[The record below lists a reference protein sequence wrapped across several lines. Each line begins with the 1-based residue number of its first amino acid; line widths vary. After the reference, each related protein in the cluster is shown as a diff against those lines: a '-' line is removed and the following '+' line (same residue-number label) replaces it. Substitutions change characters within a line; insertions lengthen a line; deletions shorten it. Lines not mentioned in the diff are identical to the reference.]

1 MEGPATGTAA
11 GPGAALTMVARA
23 LGGLAGAWRNGVWF
37 LRGVLGEDAYQ
48 HYLEHHA
55 RTHPQAEPMSER
67 QFWKDRMD
75 WQDRN
80 PQGRCC

>member
-1 MEGPATGTAA
+1 VEGPATGPAA
-11 GPGAALTMVARA
+11 APGAALTVVARA
-23 LGGLAGAWRNGVWF
+23 LGGLAGAWRNALWF

-55 RTHPQAEPMSER
+55 RTHPHAEPMSER